1 MVVCSSLRRLYPYL
15 LHHTHTHTHS
25 QFPWMLDMDPYTI
38 EGLSR
43 QEKDAAPAEQKMYE
57 LVGIVVHS
65 GQASAGHYYSFIK
78 KKRCVC
84 IAFSFTV
91 SFTTPSLS
99 LPPYLPFSS
108 SLPFFLPL
116 SSYLPFCIPPF
127 LCPSM
132 APFPPSSLISFVS
145 LPPAFALLSILPPF
159 LCPSLLP
166 LTSSFSPSLFSPPP
180 PLPPPPELHPA
191 L

>member
-1 MVVCSSLRRLYPYL
+1 MVVCSSLRPLYPYL
-15 LHHTHTHTHS
+15 LHHTHTHTYS

-84 IAFSFTV
+84 ITFSFTV
-91 SFTTPSLS
+91 SFTLHPLSSYMYMYPSSLPSCIPGSFLSLS
-99 LPPYLPFSS
+99 LPHSF
-108 SLPFFLPL
+108 SLPLPPSIPPFLL
-116 SSYLPFCIPPF
+116 SSCIPPF
-127 LCPSM
+127 LSH
-132 APFPPSSLISFVS
+132 
-145 LPPAFALLSILPPF
+145 PF
-159 LCPSLLP
+159 L
-166 LTSSFSPSLFSPPP
+166 
-180 PLPPPPELHPA
+180 LHP
-191 L
+191 